1 MEPILCK
8 FCKQYDCVNN
18 DLCKQFYLY
27 LLNEKIKKI
36 QQLLNMLTQ
45 EVNRL
50 N

>member
-1 MEPILCK
+1 MKSPCD
-8 FCKQYDCVNN
+8 FCKQNDCVNN

-36 QQLLNMLTQ
+36 RVLLNMLTE
-45 EVNRL
+45 EVNKL